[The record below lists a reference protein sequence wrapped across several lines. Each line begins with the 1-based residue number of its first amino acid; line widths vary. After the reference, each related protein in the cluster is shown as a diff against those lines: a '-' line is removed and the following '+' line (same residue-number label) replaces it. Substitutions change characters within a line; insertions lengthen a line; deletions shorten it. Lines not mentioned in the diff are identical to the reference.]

1 MSLFLLIGLVL
12 LFSVLFSSNS
22 DVYDIPE
29 EFQNCPEVAEMK
41 AFYNDRY
48 EFLL

>member
-12 LFSVLFSSNS
+12 LFSVLFSNDSA
-22 DVYDIPE
+22 VYDIPE
-29 EFQNCPEVAEMK
+29 EFQNCPEVARMK

-48 EFLL
+48 ELL